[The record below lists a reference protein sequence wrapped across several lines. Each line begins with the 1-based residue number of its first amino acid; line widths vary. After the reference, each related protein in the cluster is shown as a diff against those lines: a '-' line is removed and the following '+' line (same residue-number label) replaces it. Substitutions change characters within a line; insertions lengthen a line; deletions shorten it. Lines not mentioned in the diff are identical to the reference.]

1 MTADAA
7 IVARVLDWI
16 GQSMDRIPHFY
27 LLLGIA
33 AGLLIAAVVIRELGK
48 AVREWRRKP

>member
-7 IVARVLDWI
+7 ILNRVLDWI

-27 LLLGIA
+27 VILGVA
-33 AGLLIAAVVIRELGK
+33 AALFVGVVIVRELGR
-48 AVREWRRKP
+48 AVSAWRRKP